1 MQLYEE
7 LQLKLL
13 SYLNAED
20 LITFCYVSK
29 YFRKLVLKKSSR
41 IFEINTAFCS
51 VQIWTYMIQKNV
63 FNLIQDVHNNT
74 FFCETFYTYN
84 FNFEEN
90 YETLL
95 KRFRHKSLFSVCLH
109 FLRCRGSC
117 EKKPNYCKSCS

>member
-13 SYLNAED
+13 SFLNAED
-20 LITFCYVSK
+20 LITVCYVSK

-41 IFEINTAFCS
+41 IFEINTAFYS

-63 FNLIQDVHNNT
+63 FNLIQDVHNDT

-95 KRFRHKSLFSVCLH
+95 KRFRH
-109 FLRCRGSC
+109 
-117 EKKPNYCKSCS
+117 

>member
-29 YFRKLVLKKSSR
+29 FFRKLVLKKFSR
-41 IFEINTAFCS
+41 VFERSTGFCL
-51 VQIWTYMIQKNV
+51 VQNWTNAIQKNV
-63 FNLIQDVHNNT
+63 FKLIQDIDNDT

-84 FNFEEN
+84 FDFEKIR
-90 YETLL
+90 T
-95 KRFRHKSLFSVCLH
+95 
-109 FLRCRGSC
+109 
-117 EKKPNYCKSCS
+117 PNGQIWPNG